1 MYTRREGAA
10 AGRLTPGN
18 DTTAGPSVWPHER
31 EGRNQ
36 AIMSEA
42 AKGSAQEISQDN
54 LEQSTTDGQREG
66 IEYTSD
72 AIQVLKG
79 LEGVRRRP
87 AMYIGDTAPT
97 GLHELVKEIV
107 NNSVDEAM
115 AGRCSRIDVTLQSN
129 GSVLVVDAGHGIPVG
144 IHPGEGKSGGEVVMT
159 MLHAGGKF
167 DKKAYQVSGGLHGVG
182 ASVVNALS
190 EWLVVEVR
198 QAGKVHHQRYNRGQ
212 PVADL
217 EVVGEADSTGT
228 SIEFKPDA
236 EIFETVEF
244 SFEMVAH
251 RLRELAFLNRGLEIN
266 IAEEATG
273 ESETYL
279 FEGGLVEFVSFLNEG
294 RKALHPEPIYLEGS
308 RDDVSVE
315 VAMQY
320 NDGYQES
327 VFTYA
332 NNIKTVD
339 GGTHQV
345 GFRAALTATI
355 NAYAVRNELLKSVKF
370 AISGEDTREGLTAVV
385 SVKVPEPQFEG
396 QTKSKLGNSNVRGL
410 TQSLTGEALGM
421 YLEENP
427 DVAKRIVGKIVEAG
441 RAREAARKA
450 RELTRRKGILDGGS
464 LPGKLA
470 DCATRDPEESEI
482 FLVEGD
488 SAGGSAAQARD
499 QQFQAVLP
507 MFGKPLNV
515 EKTRIDRVLGNDKLI
530 PLITA
535 LGIGIGEEY
544 DFERLRYGKVII
556 MADADVDGSHI
567 RILLLTFFF
576 RYMRDLIANGKLYL
590 AQPPL
595 FLVRRGKTEMYAFD
609 EAERD
614 RNVAEIRGDGDGR
627 GIMVQRYKG
636 LGEMNPEQLWET
648 TMDPARR
655 TLLLV
660 AMEDVVEAEHMF
672 TLLMGEQV
680 EPRRQFIEQ
689 HALEVKNLDI

>member
-1 MYTRREGAA
+1 
-10 AGRLTPGN
+10 
-18 DTTAGPSVWPHER
+18 
-31 EGRNQ
+31 
-36 AIMSEA
+36 MSEA

-129 GSVLVVDAGHGIPVG
+129 GSVLIVDDGHGIPVG
-144 IHPGEGKSGGEVVMT
+144 IHPGEGKSGVEVVMT

-410 TQSLTGEALGM
+410 TQSLTGEALAM

-544 DFERLRYGKVII
+544 DFERLRYDKVII

>member
-1 MYTRREGAA
+1 
-10 AGRLTPGN
+10 
-18 DTTAGPSVWPHER
+18 
-31 EGRNQ
+31 
-36 AIMSEA
+36 MSEA

-129 GSVLVVDAGHGIPVG
+129 GSVLIVDDGHGIPVG
-144 IHPGEGKSGGEVVMT
+144 IHPGEGKSGVEVVMT

-410 TQSLTGEALGM
+410 TQSLTGEALAM

>member
-1 MYTRREGAA
+1 
-10 AGRLTPGN
+10 
-18 DTTAGPSVWPHER
+18 
-31 EGRNQ
+31 
-36 AIMSEA
+36 MSEA
-42 AKGSAQEISQDN
+42 AKGSAQEVSQDK
-54 LEQSTTDGQREG
+54 LEQATDGQREA

-129 GSVLVVDAGHGIPVG
+129 GSVLVVDDGHGIPVG
-144 IHPGEGKSGGEVVMT
+144 IHPGEGKSGVEVVMT

-198 QAGKVHHQRYNRGQ
+198 QAGKVYHQRYNRGQ

-217 EVVGEADSTGT
+217 KVVGEADSTGT

-251 RLRELAFLNRGLEIN
+251 RLRELAFLNKGLEIN
-266 IAEEATG
+266 IADEGTG

-308 RDDVSVE
+308 RDDVGVE

-332 NNIKTVD
+332 NNIKTGD
-339 GGTHQV
+339 GGTHLV

-355 NAYAVRNELLKSVKF
+355 NAYATRNELLKSVNF

-396 QTKSKLGNSNVRGL
+396 QTKSKLGNSKVRGL